1 MKLWFY
7 TEKGWQGIVV
17 CDTHLRQLQE
27 HADAHGIV
35 FTRQPIPEGM
45 CLPCVFCATGHWYK
59 NVNLTLM

>member
-7 TEKGWQGIVV
+7 REQGREGIVV
-17 CDTHLRQLQE
+17 CGPHLCQLQE

-45 CLPCVFCATGHWYK
+45 CLPCVFCATGYFYK
-59 NVNLTLM
+59 NVDLKLM